1 MNVMI
6 VFWLILPPVLMF
18 ASSFMHG
25 SALARRLLPWT
36 NLLMFIGIVQLFL
49 LPKPVALWDG
59 LLVADRLDTFVL
71 LISSLVGVAVSL
83 ALMTLNRRVAIL
95 MRDYDRFY
103 RFFGLFWLGLIMAIL
118 SSHMGLYWIGLEMA
132 TLSTVYMIRTNST
145 ELARRQAWN
154 YMIVG
159 TIAISLVLFGI
170 ILIYASAKGA
180 LGEAAM
186 RFDVLAAH
194 APQIGQPLL
203 FELGLAMVMLGLM
216 IKLGFFPM
224 NLWLPNIERAAFY
237 PVAALFSG
245 ILEGAVML
253 GFFRF
258 VEVAQGLGDT
268 HLQWIVVAFVLL
280 TLLVV
285 AALIFHVKDLM
296 RLFALSGIEHMA
308 LIALFWVSGAKFAA
322 LLHLAAHTFLKPG
335 LFLAAGVLEQQG
347 RYRFRGALTGFCDG
361 RGRLFAWLVT
371 LMMLALIGLPP
382 SPLFFSELYGFGAL
396 TTQATPQAPGLLLVA
411 LAALGLLAVI
421 FYKFVELWQRMR
433 FENAPVEAP
442 KRVYANELAAQLLF
456 AAATLALLWPGS
468 LAWLREVVA

>member
-1 MNVMI
+1 MTSLI
-6 VFWLILPPVLMF
+6 IFWLVLPPLLMF
-18 ASSFMHG
+18 AASFMHAS
-25 SALARRLLPWT
+25 SAARRFLPWT
-36 NLLMFIGIVQLFL
+36 NLLMFIGIVQLFM

-59 LLVADRLDTFVL
+59 LLVADRLNTFVL
-71 LISSLVGVAVSL
+71 LISSLVGLAVSL
-83 ALMTLNRRVAIL
+83 ALLTLNRRVTIL
-95 MRDYDRFY
+95 MKDYDRFY
-103 RFFGLFWLGLIMAIL
+103 RFFGLFWLGLIVAIL
-118 SSHMGLYWIGLEMA
+118 SSHMGLFWIGLEMA
-132 TLSTVYMIRTNST
+132 TLSTVYMIRTNSS
-145 ELARRQAWN
+145 EPARREAWN

-194 APQIGQPLL
+194 AQQIGQPLL
-203 FELGLAMVMLGLM
+203 FELGLGMVMLGLM

-258 VEVAQGLGDT
+258 VEVAQALGDT
-268 HLQWIVVAFVLL
+268 HLSWIIITFVLL

-285 AALIFHVKDLM
+285 SALIFHVKDLM

-335 LFLAAGVLEQQG
+335 VFLAAGVLEQQG
-347 RYRFRGALTGFCDG
+347 RYRFRGALTGFEDG
-361 RGRLFAWLVT
+361 RGKLFALLVT

-382 SPLFFSELYGFGAL
+382 SPMFFSELYGFGGLIA
-396 TTQATPQAPGLLLVA
+396 QASPQAPGLLLVA
-411 LAALGLLAVI
+411 LAALALLAVI
-421 FYKFVELWQRMR
+421 FYKFVEIWQRMR
-433 FENAPVEAP
+433 FQAAPVEGA
-442 KRVYANELAAQLLF
+442 KRVYVNELAALLLF
-456 AAATLALLWPGS
+456 AAATLVLLWPGS
-468 LAWLREVVA
+468 FAWLREVVA